1 MVQVYE
7 RRLARALEGADIPR
21 HVGVIM
27 DGNRRWAR
35 AIGLEDVAHGHRRG
49 ADKIVDLLGWCD
61 DAGVSVV
68 TLFMLSTD
76 NLSRPEP
83 EVRALLQ
90 IIEDVAVDLARPGRR
105 WQVRAMGA
113 PEVLPSETVA
123 VLKQAEEDTC
133 DRPGATVNL
142 AVGYGGRQELA
153 ARVRSL
159 LAEDATPCARCW
171 PSTPSGAPRWR
182 SWWRRWRSSTS
193 PRTSTPAAS
202 PTPTWSSVPA
212 GSSACPASC
221 SGRRRT
227 PSSTSPTCTGP
238 TSGGWTSCGHCAT
251 TPRGTAGSGAD
262 PGMSMRAAQAG
273 PTIARHRP
281 FGG

>member
-1 MVQVYE
+1 
-7 RRLARALEGADIPR
+7 
-21 HVGVIM
+21 M

-76 NLSRPEP
+76 NLSRPET

-105 WQVRAMGA
+105 WQARARGA

-142 AVGYGGRQELA
+142 AVGYGGRQEIADPRRPPPARPPGRGPPREGGTTLEELVEALEVEHIA
-153 ARVRSL
+153 AHLYTRGQPDPDLVI
-159 LAEDATPCARCW
+159 
-171 PSTPSGAPRWR
+171 
-182 SWWRRWRSSTS
+182 
-193 PRTSTPAAS
+193 RTSGEQRLS
-202 PTPTWSSVPA
+202 GFLLWQSVHSEFYFCDALWPDFRKVDFLRA
-212 GSSACPASC
+212 LRDYATRQ
-221 SGRRRT
+221 RR
-227 PSSTSPTCTGP
+227 
-238 TSGGWTSCGHCAT
+238 
-251 TPRGTAGSGAD
+251 
-262 PGMSMRAAQAG
+262 
-273 PTIARHRP
+273 
-281 FGG
+281 FGN